1 MEIFTEDMVAL
12 IYYIL
17 IPAIAIIIFA
27 VFIYPVI
34 RREKIKNIEFKL
46 APDDSMGQS
55 CQKVLGVVSI
65 IPARDIQID
74 NVELEFQYGMYIHRN
89 LHSEKVSLLKT
100 SLMAQ
105 KLEPL
110 NFEFEVCLPRTVGD
124 LNNYANISD
133 EVKSFQIKHPKPD
146 PDESVVFPRTEVPTE
161 TAARKLFGGRM
172 EQNMVRYGWRLILR
186 VYSGRFKLIKPYVLD
201 DGYLVLIP
209 NGRPFPR
216 TLFGP

>member
-34 RREKIKNIEFKL
+34 RREKIKNIEFRL
-46 APDDSMGQS
+46 TPDDSMGQS

-65 IPARDIQID
+65 VPARDIQID
-74 NVELEFQYGMYIHRN
+74 NVELEFQYGMYIHHN
-89 LHSEKVSLLKT
+89 LHSEKVSLLRT

-161 TAARKLFGGRM
+161 TVARKLFGGRM
-172 EQNMVRYGWRLILR
+172 EQNMPRYGWRLILR
-186 VYSGRFKLIKPYVLD
+186 VYSGRSKLIKPYVLD

-209 NGRPFPR
+209 NGRPFPH